1 VSISRSE
8 ELKVRM
14 REVQGRFKIVEGE
27 IKALTSGLTGSD
39 MTAVQVT
46 RPYTEDLKRLEATR
60 QRIISEHRSVEGQ
73 IQSLED
79 RVRRLQFWLT
89 LESVGGIS
97 IAVLFK
103 TSVYMFAVLLQ
114 GVPFIYWYSLLI
126 LAAIAFLPFL
136 LSTLM
141 KLKQYHWMWILLI
154 MVVIPALL
162 NVLPIDDKFFTLAFQ
177 LFPLLMFYAYCGILR
192 WVVEGW
198 LEY

>member
-1 VSISRSE
+1 
-8 ELKVRM
+8 M
-14 REVQGRFKIVEGE
+14 
-27 IKALTSGLTGSD
+27 
-39 MTAVQVT
+39 
-46 RPYTEDLKRLEATR
+46 
-60 QRIISEHRSVEGQ
+60 
-73 IQSLED
+73 
-79 RVRRLQFWLT
+79 
-89 LESVGGIS
+89 
-97 IAVLFK
+97 LFK

-154 MVVIPALL
+154 MVGIPALL

>member
-1 VSISRSE
+1 MSISRSE

-154 MVVIPALL
+154 MVGIPALL

>member
-154 MVVIPALL
+154 MVGIPALL

>member
-1 VSISRSE
+1 
-8 ELKVRM
+8 M

-154 MVVIPALL
+154 MVGIPALL